1 MASRGRKPQP
11 TALKL
16 VTGAGKRPVNDAEPK
31 APTLVDCDP
40 PDYLGPV
47 AKDEWRRVIR
57 SLIDSKVAGEWDL
70 SALAAYCAAYADF
83 VILQKNIQ
91 TLQKNNEMAAYIT
104 KTQSGNYIFN
114 PVFAARN
121 AAAKLMKDFAVE
133 FGMTPSARS
142 RIKVDKP
149 EDAQGWERY
158 RTSA

>member
-1 MASRGRKPQP
+1 MALRGRKPQP
-11 TALKL
+11 SALKL
-16 VTGAGKRPVNDAEPK
+16 VTGAGKRPVNDAEPQ
-31 APTLVDCDP
+31 APAFTDCAP
-40 PDYLGPV
+40 PDYLNDI
-47 AKDEWRRVIR
+47 ARDEWRRVIR

-83 VILQKNIQ
+83 VVLQKNIQ
-91 TLQKNNEMAAYIT
+91 QLQAKNEMAAYIT
-104 KTQSGNYIFN
+104 RTQSGNYIFN

-121 AAAKLMKDFAVE
+121 AAAKLMKEFAVE

-149 EDAQGWERY
+149 EDAGGWDRY